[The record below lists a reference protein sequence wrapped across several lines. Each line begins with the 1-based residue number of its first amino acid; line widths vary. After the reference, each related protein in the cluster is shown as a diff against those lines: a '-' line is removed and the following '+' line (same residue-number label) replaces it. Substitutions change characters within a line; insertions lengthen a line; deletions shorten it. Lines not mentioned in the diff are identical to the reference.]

1 MRASLHFPQINPK
14 KNTDNYDLGRYQNVT
29 QNDTETDE
37 KKTTL
42 FRSSKRNS
50 LDKSLKRHET

>member
-1 MRASLHFPQINPK
+1 MRSRLHFPQINPK

-37 KKTTL
+37 KKTML
-42 FRSSKRNS
+42 FKSSKRNS
-50 LDKSLKRHET
+50 LDKSLE